1 MRLVQASQLNVQF
14 EDLKALFGLHG
25 VYALVDVLQDHVLDV
40 LFLQLQE
47 AVNVCKLL
55 IPIA

>member
-1 MRLVQASQLNVQF
+1 MQAGQLDVQF
-14 EDLKALFGLHG
+14 EDLEALLGLYG

>member
-1 MRLVQASQLNVQF
+1 VRLVQASQFDMQF
-14 EDLKALFGLHG
+14 EDLEALFGLHR
-25 VYALVDVLQDHVLDV
+25 VYALVDVLHDHVLDV

-47 AVNVCKLL
+47 AINVGKLL